1 MESLTICLTYGE
13 AIYKAAIETDQLQR
27 IYEESKEVLEIFKRE
42 PDLLE
47 ILSSPVKSNVEKKNL
62 VCAVFAGRITVELEN
77 FLCILIDKG
86 RMVHYEGIYK
96 VFRTL
101 YDEKEGDSYGT
112 IVSAKPL
119 KEEQLAE
126 FEAQASDIL
135 RENVKLR
142 NVVEE
147 SLIGGVKILIDGKML
162 DASIKGR
169 LERMKKEILAKG
181 GRG

>member
-13 AIYKAAIETDQLQR
+13 AIYKAALETDQLQR
-27 IYEESKEVLEIFKRE
+27 IYDESREVLEIFKRE

-47 ILSSPVKSNVEKKNL
+47 ILSSPVQSNVEKKKL
-62 VCAVFAGRITVELEN
+62 VQAILEGKITTELLN
-77 FLCILIDKG
+77 FLYILIDKG
-86 RMVHYEGIYK
+86 RMIHYEGIYK

-101 YDEKEGDSYGT
+101 VDEKEGDSYG
-112 IVSAKPL
+112 IIASAKPL
-119 KEEQLAE
+119 KDEHLAE
-126 FEAQASDIL
+126 FEAQASDVL

-147 SLIGGVKILIDGKML
+147 GLIGGVKVLIDGKII

-169 LERMKKEILAKG
+169 LERMKKEILTKG
-181 GRG
+181 GKG